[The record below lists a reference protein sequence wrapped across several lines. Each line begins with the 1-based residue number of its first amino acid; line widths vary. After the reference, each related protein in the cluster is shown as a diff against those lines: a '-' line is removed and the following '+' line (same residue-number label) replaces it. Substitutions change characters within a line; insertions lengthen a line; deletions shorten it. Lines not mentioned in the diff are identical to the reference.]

1 MLIVV
6 GGPGLLL
13 VLLLLVF
20 GVSLY
25 RETNVRAEPKF
36 TVVTKA
42 ETTSDRRARS
52 VATNKATTAAR
63 IGATFLND
71 PSDPA
76 WAGADDQSLL
86 FGVSVVGDD
95 GRPLAHAKVSYY
107 QRPTFQL
114 SNDDGDL
121 LRSSTPA
128 EAEADENGESRII
141 GQKGSEYDVIITA
154 DGYAATRMRLRS
166 AGAKKVKLGRP
177 ASIVG
182 RVVDEDGNSLPGIEV
197 ELIHDGQPN
206 AHFVTDELGDYIFN
220 SVTPTNATL
229 LIRNA
234 NYLPATG
241 YATVEAGDRTR
252 RDFTLK
258 RGGRLDVEVVDGGG
272 QPVVG
277 ASVVLIQLNDGS
289 GVGRVL
295 TSYQGIATF
304 ESLQEDASY
313 AVAVRSRTS
322 GAARQV
328 VLCEPR
334 MMGSRTYRREKVVL
348 APVWSY
354 SAVVRTEDGHPVPG
368 ARIILESR
376 NLSAH
381 DSSRDFI
388 TIETDEQGRFTV
400 TGLLSQM
407 TYDAF
412 IYHEQFAVNSVIQIQ
427 ESSPGA
433 IVGPSPSA
441 PLAGNSP
448 TNSNSNSNSS
458 TTTPNPSSTPE
469 PINPEKL
476 PEVTVPVARKGEVTG
491 SVVDESGNPVSNAL
505 VFVTLLGA
513 PQGSPGS
520 ILIGRTDATGQY
532 SFANLPPGEVSLQA
546 ITLAN
551 GTTAGS
557 VTLNIAEDGRHTE
570 IIHVQR

>member
-13 VLLLLVF
+13 VFLLLIF
-20 GVSLY
+20 GVSIY
-25 RETNVRAEPKF
+25 RESNVRSEPKF

-42 ETTSDRRARS
+42 ETAIDRRARILDARKS
-52 VATNKATTAAR
+52 TATSRN
-63 IGATFLND
+63 GATFMND
-71 PSDPA
+71 PTDPA
-76 WAGADDQSLL
+76 WAGADDQSML
-86 FGVSVVGDD
+86 FGVSIVGED
-95 GRPLAHAKVSYY
+95 GRPLPNAKVSYY

-121 LRSSTPA
+121 LRSTTPA
-128 EAEADENGESRII
+128 ETTADENGESRIV
-141 GQKGSEYDVIITA
+141 GQRGSEYDVIIAA
-154 DGYAATRMRLRS
+154 DGYASTRMRLRS
-166 AGAKKVKLGRP
+166 SGTKKIKLGRP

-182 RVVDEDGNSLPGIEV
+182 HVTDEDGNALPGIEI
-197 ELIHDGQPN
+197 ELIHDGRPN
-206 AHFVTDELGDYIFN
+206 SHFVTDEFGDYIFN
-220 SVTPTNATL
+220 DVTPTNATL

-234 NYLPATG
+234 NFLPATG
-241 YATVEAGDRTR
+241 YATVEPGDRTH

-272 QPVVG
+272 RPVVG
-277 ASVVLIQLNDGS
+277 ASVVLIDLNDGS

-295 TSYQGIATF
+295 TSYQGVATF
-304 ESLQEDASY
+304 ESLQEDSSY

-328 VLCEPR
+328 IVSEPR
-334 MMGSRTYRREKVVL
+334 MMGSRTYRRERVVL
-348 APVWSY
+348 APEWSY

-388 TIETDEQGRFTV
+388 TIETDENGRFTV
-400 TGLLSQM
+400 TGLLSSM

-412 IYHEQFAVNSVIQIQ
+412 IYHSQFAVNSVIQIQ

-433 IVGPSPSA
+433 ILGPVQTA
-441 PLAGNSP
+441 AAGNQDP
-448 TNSNSNSNSS
+448 V
-458 TTTPNPSSTPE
+458 PSGSTPTSTVPTPVAAPE
-469 PINPEKL
+469 PVDPEKL
-476 PEVTVPVARKGEVTG
+476 PEVTVPVARKGEVSG

-513 PQGSPGS
+513 PQGTPGS
-520 ILIGRTDATGQY
+520 ILIGRTDANGQY
-532 SFANLPPGEVSLQA
+532 SFANLPPGEVALQA
-546 ITLAN
+546 ITLSN

-557 VTLNIAEDGRHTE
+557 VTLSVAEDGRHTE